1 MKATKDSPQY
11 YETVEG
17 CRYSKNRKA
26 HLVSLD
32 ERQAHKEMIRY
43 GSVENYLV
51 QRHQYNPEEESYSVH
66 RNEAQNRI
74 EYLISKYEYV
84 KIEDKSPYIE
94 PPLGWQLNPQWQ
106 DFIEDKDKLITE
118 IQNDKQFNI
127 EPPTELCFFKQS
139 DL

>member
-1 MKATKDSPQY
+1 MKATENSPQY
-11 YETVEG
+11 YETIEG
-17 CRYSKNRKA
+17 RYTKNRKDR
-26 HLVSLD
+26 LVSLD

-51 QRHQYNPEEESYSVH
+51 KRHQYNPEEESYSIH

-74 EYLISKYEYV
+74 EYVISKYEYV
-84 KIEDKSPYIE
+84 KIEDKGPEIK
-94 PPLGWQLNPQWQ
+94 PPLGWKLNPQWQ
-106 DFIEDKDKLITE
+106 DFIEDKDKLIAE